1 MRVVV
6 QVVKDAS
13 CTVDSKLIS
22 KIDYGFMLLVGF
34 TNGDTVLEVKKLA
47 KKVQGLRVFPD
58 DAGKM
63 NLALKSVSGSIL
75 SISQFTLYADSSNGY
90 RPSFVNA
97 MKGEEAIDLYNNFN
111 KELESYGLEVKTG
124 VFGADM
130 HISFTNLGPTTIILD
145 SNDL

>member
-58 DAGKM
+58 EAGKM
-63 NLALKSVSGSIL
+63 NLSLKSVSGSIL
-75 SISQFTLYADSSNGY
+75 SISQFTLYADSSSGY

-97 MKGEEAIDLYNNFN
+97 MKGEEAINLYNNFN
-111 KELESYGLEVKTG
+111 KELESYSLEVKTG

-130 HISFTNLGPTTIILD
+130 QISFTNLGPTTIILD

>member
-6 QVVKDAS
+6 QVAKDAS
-13 CTVDSKLIS
+13 CSVDSKLIS
-22 KIDYGFMLLVGF
+22 HIDYGFMLLVGF
-34 TNGDTVLEVKKLA
+34 ENGDTIENVKKLA

-58 DAGKM
+58 SDGKM
-63 NLALKSVSGSIL
+63 NLSLKNVGGSIL

-97 MKGEEAIDLYNNFN
+97 MKGEEAINLYDNFN
-111 KELESYGLEVKTG
+111 QELRNYGLKVETG

-145 SNDL
+145 SKEI

>member
-6 QVVKDAS
+6 QVAKNAS
-13 CTVDSKLIS
+13 CSVDSKLIS
-22 KIDYGFMLLVGF
+22 SINYGFMLLVGF
-34 TNGDTVLEVKKLA
+34 ESGDTIENVKKLA

-58 DAGKM
+58 SEGKM
-63 NLALKSVSGSIL
+63 NLSLKSVGGSIL

-97 MKGEEAIDLYNNFN
+97 MKGEEAINLYNNFN
-111 KELESYGLEVKTG
+111 QELRNYGLEVETG

-145 SNDL
+145 SKEI